1 MSPIS
6 YWLKELGAAKKREK
20 DFRKEGEKII
30 SIYGG
35 KMVKDTPFNILYSNT
50 ETLLPAVYSNVPIP
64 VVSRR
69 FRDDDPLGKHASEA
83 SQRCLKFLLDTNIDG
98 YETFDEAMKAS
109 VLDALLPG
117 RGICTV
123 KYDADVIESEEGDPQ
138 EVSKE
143 LVCCET
149 RPWNK
154 VYFGYAKKWSKVP
167 WIAFEEHIDKEEA
180 ERLFDKEIANK
191 LVYTNY
197 EERDAERQDYDYQE
211 DDSDEGAKKTT
222 CIYVIWDKDGGR
234 KIRYVSE
241 QFKDQYL
248 KEVDDPLGLTGFYN
262 MPKPIQ
268 FLEKNDMLPKAIYE
282 LYQNQA
288 KELNNVT
295 KRISTL
301 VGAIKARAIYDGSMG
316 DDIKRLMDADE
327 GEMVPADTASAL
339 STEKGLQNAIW
350 FWPVDKLIVVLRE
363 LIGARE
369 QIKATIYEITGISDI
384 LRGSTVASE
393 TATAQKIK
401 SQWGSLRLKRIQ
413 KEVQRYS
420 RDLLRMMLEV
430 AATKFSEETWAKM
443 TGLPFNTTMQ
453 AEQMKML
460 AMQAQMVGQQID
472 PQTQARMNWPVWG
485 DVLGLLRN
493 DIQRAFRIDIETNS
507 TVEVEAT
514 DDKEQ
519 MAEVMNAMGQAL
531 NGLTP
536 LVSNGTLPFQ
546 AAQAM
551 LLTIVRRF
559 RFGSEIEDMIKSMVQ
574 PQPPNSKEAA
584 LQQQM
589 QQMQQQGQQAIQKA
603 QQTVA
608 EKDIELAKIRGEAL
622 AEKKLA
628 ELEKEAQ
635 QLEFDRRLFA
645 IEKKFTEQAIAS
657 KVETAQHK
665 IQGEQ
670 KVAQLQNS
678 KFKTENVVNQKMDSR
693 LGESAKNLEML
704 VAKLVETQTQFQ
716 QAMMAREERED
727 QKLALMLA
735 PKGVVAKNG

>member
-35 KMVKDTPFNILYSNT
+35 RMVKDTPFNILYSNT

-559 RFGSEIEDMIKSMVQ
+559 RFGAEIEDMIKSMVQ

>member
-117 RGICTV
+117 RGISTV

-180 ERLFDKEIANK
+180 ERLFDKEIADK
-191 LVYTNY
+191 LVYTNH

-472 PQTQARMNWPVWG
+472 PQTQARMSWPVWG

-559 RFGSEIEDMIKSMVQ
+559 RFGAEIEDMIKSMVQ